1 MTGDEETIRLRE
13 EIAEQIKALQGM
25 KEMAKI
31 YGYDISG
38 PLPPLRKLSSGYTS
52 VTLQQS
58 RPRTVQLCPL
68 DVSLLSWTSILRET

>member
-1 MTGDEETIRLRE
+1 MDEETIRLRE

-25 KEMAKI
+25 KKMATV

-38 PLPPLRKLSSGYTS
+38 PATRLLRKLYSGYTS

-58 RPRTVQLCPL
+58 RPRTVQL
-68 DVSLLSWTSILRET
+68 